1 MNTQQIVT
9 DLEWLQKT
17 IADAMNKQFRPKY
30 KNNTW
35 LKQKDLSSNERIIMQ
50 LVDEH
55 DDRFTNKWLVDTTG
69 LTRKCVR
76 ENLTRLMERGLVKRL
91 GNTHYYQAISIV

>member
-1 MNTQQIVT
+1 
-9 DLEWLQKT
+9 
-17 IADAMNKQFRPKY
+17 
-30 KNNTW
+30 
-35 LKQKDLSSNERIIMQ
+35 MQ